1 MHQLNNLERI
11 NSEEEEE
18 DILSYH
24 DDMINDEWNDEMSL
38 I

>member
-11 NSEEEEE
+11 NSEEEE